1 MNKLI
6 TNWLKFRYWN
16 FIIVFV
22 FLVTS
27 CSKEDDV
34 APALPQANN
43 DSLASSRYFPNA
55 YSSDIV
61 QGWYTLL
68 NRIIIE
74 TPGNTPPVAARVIGY
89 TGLTLYEAAAGNT
102 LLYNSLSGQL
112 NGLQGLPVRQPH
124 SVYAHPVSGNAA
136 IAKIIKLL
144 IGNLSPALIA
154 SVDSLEQLNF
164 QYYSGIF
171 NTNIMNRS
179 SDFGH
184 NIADAIFNWSV
195 SDGGHQAYLNIFPPG
210 YIPPAGNGFWVPTP
224 SLYQSAML
232 PYWGANRTFVPANG
246 PGPVDPGT
254 HPLFSSTPGSD
265 FYNYAY
271 QVYTTGN
278 NLTQVQR
285 DIANFWADGGGTFTP
300 PGHDISIVLQ
310 IIRNRHLRLGDA
322 VTLIA
327 KTSIALNDAAIV
339 CWRAKFN
346 FNLLRPVTYIQTYI
360 DPSWTPYISTPPFP
374 SYTSGH
380 STFTSATCKLLSM
393 RFGSNYSFSDSTKVM
408 YGYPVRS
415 FSGFDAAAREA
426 TNSRMYG
433 GIHYE
438 FDNEEGYQCGKVIA
452 LNVAQLNW
460 I

>member
-1 MNKLI
+1 MNKYF

-16 FIIVFV
+16 FILILVFV
-22 FLVTS
+22 AIG
-27 CSKEDDV
+27 CRKEDDI
-34 APALPQANN
+34 APAPVNS
-43 DSLASSRYFPNA
+43 DSNPINSERYFPNA

-61 QGWYTLL
+61 QGWYALL

-74 TPGNTPPVAARVIGY
+74 TPGNTPPIAARVIGY
-89 TGLTLYEAAAGNT
+89 TGLALYEAAAGNT
-102 LLYNSLSGQL
+102 LLYNTLSGQL
-112 NGLQGLPVRQPH
+112 NGLQSLPVRQH
-124 SVYAHPVSGNAA
+124 GIYAHPVSANAA
-136 IAKIIKLL
+136 LAKIIKLL
-144 IGNLSPALIA
+144 VGNLSPALIA

-171 NTNIMNRS
+171 NTNIMTRS
-179 SDFGH
+179 SNFGYD
-184 NIADAIFNWSV
+184 IADAVYNWSV

-210 YIPPAGNGFWVPTP
+210 YIPPAGNGLWVPTP
-224 SLYQSAML
+224 SLYQNAML
-232 PYWGANRTFVPANG
+232 PYWGSNRTFVPANG
-246 PGPVDPGT
+246 PGAVDPGA
-254 HPLFSSTPGSD
+254 PPQFSTTPGSD

-278 NLTQVQR
+278 NLTQAQR
-285 DIANFWADGGGTFTP
+285 DIADFWADGGGTFTP

-322 VTLIA
+322 AALIA
-327 KTSIALNDAAIV
+327 KAGIALNDAAIV

-346 FNLLRPVTYIQTYI
+346 FNLLRPVTYIQAYV
-360 DPSWTPYISTPPFP
+360 DASWTPYISTPPFP

-393 RFGSNYSFSDSTKVM
+393 RFGSQYSFNDSTKVM

-415 FSGFDAAAREA
+415 FNGFDAAAREA
-426 TNSRMYG
+426 SASRMYG

-452 LNVAQLNW
+452 LNVSQLNW
-460 I
+460 M